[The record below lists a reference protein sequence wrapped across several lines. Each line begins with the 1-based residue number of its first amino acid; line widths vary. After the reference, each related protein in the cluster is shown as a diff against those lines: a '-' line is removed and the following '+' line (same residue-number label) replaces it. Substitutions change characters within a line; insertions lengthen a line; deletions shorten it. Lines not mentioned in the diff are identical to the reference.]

1 MAGSRS
7 TWTGS
12 PAGGSTPARP
22 GWSAR
27 RWPPNGASRPNRS
40 RPGGTTSYAS
50 LAADVRDDGHDVLAA
65 WTAAEG
71 LDRADALRAAVDT
84 LALVESLPP
93 IAVLRPPPGT
103 TGALTSRSAGTA
115 RSGSPM
121 LDRVRALLA
130 KAESTTFPAE
140 AEALTGKAQE
150 LIARHSIDE
159 ALLAAGSERGDV
171 PGGVRLSTDTPY
183 AGAKALLVQEVAAAN
198 RCEAVWSDD
207 LGFATVLGWPAD
219 LVAVELLYTSL
230 LVQAT
235 AAMLR
240 GRAERRSG
248 SGRRTK
254 VWDESFLNAF
264 ALRIGERLRTATE
277 AATEAADQASAE
289 TAGAERL
296 LPVLAARGEAV
307 RERLDTLFPGVTR
320 HRLSVR
326 DAEGWSSGTSA
337 ADRASLDVGGG
348 QAAPTGARP
357 ARSPLT
363 RPAWDHH
370 RRSYLRFSSVRRRE
384 RVVGSDP
391 PVSRAP
397 TGVRP
402 EPEEHR
408 REVHAADLEPARLH
422 RGADRA
428 GPHRPLRRGRRD
440 HEGADR
446 DRRAGRRPGAGQ
458 PVADVDGPAVDG
470 SPEIVDG
477 PFMESKEQFA
487 GYLTVDCDSPQRA
500 AEIAARWPDVRYGGA
515 MEVRPVMDEA
525 GTEM

>member
-1 MAGSRS
+1 MPDADELVANALAAVRGTDVRQAERQLDQLMVGTGAADGTTAVDAALLRRLVRGLSRLWPRGWQPVDVDRIISRRLDARSARLVRDAMAVQRREQAEPV
-7 TWTGS
+7 
-12 PAGGSTPARP
+12 PAWWDEQLRELAAEVRWDDDLAVLTY
-22 GWSAR
+22 WSAH
-27 RWPPNGASRPNRS
+27 
-40 RPGGTTSYAS
+40 
-50 LAADVRDDGHDVLAA
+50 V
-65 WTAAEG
+65 G
-71 LDRADALRAAVDT
+71 LDRPDALRAAVDI
-84 LALVESLPP
+84 LALVEGLPP

-103 TGALTSRSAGTA
+103 TGAATARTAGRT

-159 ALLAAGSERGDV
+159 ALLAAGSERGDL
-171 PGGVRLSTDTPY
+171 PGGVRLSTDPPY

-235 AAMLR
+235 GAMLR
-240 GRAERRSG
+240 GRAERRPG

-264 ALRIGERLRTATE
+264 ALRIGERLGAATE
-277 AATEAADQASAE
+277 AATDAADRAAAE
-289 TAGAERL
+289 TAGSERL

-348 QAAPTGARP
+348 RKPRQVPGRP
-357 ARSPLT
+357 
-363 RPAWDHH
+363 
-370 RRSYLRFSSVRRRE
+370 
-384 RVVGSDP
+384 DP
-391 PVSRAP
+391 R
-397 TGVRP
+397 
-402 EPEEHR
+402 
-408 REVHAADLEPARLH
+408 
-422 RGADRA
+422 
-428 GPHRPLRRGRRD
+428 
-440 HEGADR
+440 
-446 DRRAGRRPGAGQ
+446 
-458 PVADVDGPAVDG
+458 
-470 SPEIVDG
+470 
-477 PFMESKEQFA
+477 
-487 GYLTVDCDSPQRA
+487 
-500 AEIAARWPDVRYGGA
+500 
-515 MEVRPVMDEA
+515 
-525 GTEM
+525 

>member
-1 MAGSRS
+1 MPDADELVADALAAVRGTDVRQAERHLDRLMVG
-7 TWTGS
+7 TG
-12 PAGGSTPARP
+12 AADGATAVDAAL
-22 GWSAR
+22 AR
-27 RWPPNGASRPNRS
+27 RLVRGLGQLWPRGWQPIDVHRIALRRLDA
-40 RPGGTTSYAS
+40 RAARLVRDA
-50 LAADVRDDGHDVLAA
+50 LAAQRREQAEPVPAWWDDQLRALAAPGRNGGRDLLAA
-65 WTAAEG
+65 WMAEEG
-71 LDRADALRAAVDT
+71 LDRVDALRAAVDV

-93 IAVLRPPPGT
+93 IAVLRPPPGS
-103 TGALTSRSAGTA
+103 TGTALPRAAGTA

-159 ALLAAGSERGDV
+159 ALLAAGTDRGDL
-171 PGGVRLSTDTPY
+171 PSGVRLGVDTPY

-207 LGFATVLGWPAD
+207 LGFTTVLGWPAD

-240 GRAERRSG
+240 GRAERRPG

-264 ALRIGERLRTATE
+264 ALRIGERLA
-277 AATEAADQASAE
+277 AATEAVTEAAGQ
-289 TAGAERL
+289 TAAGSDRL

-307 RERLDTLFPGVTR
+307 RERLETLFPGVTR

-348 QAAPTGARP
+348 RKPRQVPGRP
-357 ARSPLT
+357 
-363 RPAWDHH
+363 
-370 RRSYLRFSSVRRRE
+370 
-384 RVVGSDP
+384 
-391 PVSRAP
+391 
-397 TGVRP
+397 
-402 EPEEHR
+402 
-408 REVHAADLEPARLH
+408 
-422 RGADRA
+422 
-428 GPHRPLRRGRRD
+428 
-440 HEGADR
+440 
-446 DRRAGRRPGAGQ
+446 
-458 PVADVDGPAVDG
+458 
-470 SPEIVDG
+470 
-477 PFMESKEQFA
+477 
-487 GYLTVDCDSPQRA
+487 
-500 AEIAARWPDVRYGGA
+500 
-515 MEVRPVMDEA
+515 
-525 GTEM
+525 

>member
-1 MAGSRS
+1 MPDADELVANALAAVRGTDVRQAERQLDQLMVGTGAADGTTAVDAALLRRLVRALGRLWPRGWQPVDVDRITSRRLD
-7 TWTGS
+7 
-12 PAGGSTPARP
+12 PR
-22 GWSAR
+22 SAR
-27 RWPPNGASRPNRS
+27 LVREAMAAQRREQAEPIPAWWDDQLRE
-40 RPGGTTSYAS
+40 
-50 LAADVRDDGHDVLAA
+50 LAATEADGSVLAGWA
-65 WTAAEG
+65 NREG

-103 TGALTSRSAGTA
+103 SGAALPRTGGTA

-348 QAAPTGARP
+348 RKQPRQVPGRP
-357 ARSPLT
+357 
-363 RPAWDHH
+363 
-370 RRSYLRFSSVRRRE
+370 
-384 RVVGSDP
+384 
-391 PVSRAP
+391 
-397 TGVRP
+397 
-402 EPEEHR
+402 
-408 REVHAADLEPARLH
+408 
-422 RGADRA
+422 
-428 GPHRPLRRGRRD
+428 
-440 HEGADR
+440 
-446 DRRAGRRPGAGQ
+446 DRR
-458 PVADVDGPAVDG
+458 
-470 SPEIVDG
+470 
-477 PFMESKEQFA
+477 
-487 GYLTVDCDSPQRA
+487 
-500 AEIAARWPDVRYGGA
+500 
-515 MEVRPVMDEA
+515 
-525 GTEM
+525 

>member
-1 MAGSRS
+1 MPDADELVANALAAVRGTDVRQAERQLDQLMVG
-7 TWTGS
+7 TG
-12 PAGGSTPARP
+12 AAD
-22 GWSAR
+22 
-27 RWPPNGASRPNRS
+27 
-40 RPGGTTSYAS
+40 GTTAVDAA
-50 LAADVRDDGHDVLAA
+50 LLRRLVRGLGRLWPRGWQPADVDRITSRRLDARAARLVRETMAVQRREQSDPVPAWFDEQLRGLVTEVRADDENVLASWSVREA
-65 WTAAEG
+65 
-71 LDRADALRAAVDT
+71 LDRADALRAAVDV

-103 TGALTSRSAGTA
+103 TGAATARPAGT

-159 ALLAAGSERGDV
+159 ALLAAGSERGDL

-240 GRAERRSG
+240 GRAERRAG

-264 ALRIGERLRTATE
+264 ALRIGERLRAATE
-277 AATEAADQASAE
+277 AATNAADQAAAE

-337 ADRASLDVGGG
+337 ADRASLEVGGG
-348 QAAPTGARP
+348 RKPRQVPGRP
-357 ARSPLT
+357 D
-363 RPAWDHH
+363 RP
-370 RRSYLRFSSVRRRE
+370 
-384 RVVGSDP
+384 
-391 PVSRAP
+391 
-397 TGVRP
+397 
-402 EPEEHR
+402 
-408 REVHAADLEPARLH
+408 
-422 RGADRA
+422 
-428 GPHRPLRRGRRD
+428 
-440 HEGADR
+440 
-446 DRRAGRRPGAGQ
+446 
-458 PVADVDGPAVDG
+458 
-470 SPEIVDG
+470 
-477 PFMESKEQFA
+477 
-487 GYLTVDCDSPQRA
+487 
-500 AEIAARWPDVRYGGA
+500 
-515 MEVRPVMDEA
+515 
-525 GTEM
+525 

>member
-1 MAGSRS
+1 MPDADELVANALAAVRGTDVRQAERQLDQLMVGTGAADGTTAVDAALLRRLVRALGRLWPRGWQPVDVDRLTSRRLD
-7 TWTGS
+7 
-12 PAGGSTPARP
+12 PR
-22 GWSAR
+22 SAR
-27 RWPPNGASRPNRS
+27 LVREAMAAQRRGQAEPIPAWWDDQLREL
-40 RPGGTTSYAS
+40 T
-50 LAADVRDDGHDVLAA
+50 ADVRDDGHDVLAA

-103 TGALTSRSAGTA
+103 TGALTSRSAGTT

-296 LPVLAARGEAV
+296 LPVLAARDEAV

-348 QAAPTGARP
+348 RKQPRQVPGRP
-357 ARSPLT
+357 
-363 RPAWDHH
+363 
-370 RRSYLRFSSVRRRE
+370 
-384 RVVGSDP
+384 
-391 PVSRAP
+391 
-397 TGVRP
+397 
-402 EPEEHR
+402 
-408 REVHAADLEPARLH
+408 
-422 RGADRA
+422 
-428 GPHRPLRRGRRD
+428 
-440 HEGADR
+440 
-446 DRRAGRRPGAGQ
+446 DRR
-458 PVADVDGPAVDG
+458 
-470 SPEIVDG
+470 
-477 PFMESKEQFA
+477 
-487 GYLTVDCDSPQRA
+487 
-500 AEIAARWPDVRYGGA
+500 
-515 MEVRPVMDEA
+515 
-525 GTEM
+525 

>member
-1 MAGSRS
+1 MPDADELVANALAAVRGTDVRQAERQLDQLMVGTGAADGTTAVDAALLRRLVRALGRLWPRGWQPVDVDRLTSRRLD
-7 TWTGS
+7 
-12 PAGGSTPARP
+12 PR
-22 GWSAR
+22 SAR
-27 RWPPNGASRPNRS
+27 LVREAMAAQRREQAEPIPAWWDDQLREL
-40 RPGGTTSYAS
+40 T
-50 LAADVRDDGHDVLAA
+50 ADVRDDGHEVLAA

-103 TGALTSRSAGTA
+103 TGALTSRSAGTT

-183 AGAKALLVQEVAAAN
+183 AGGKALLVQEVAAAN

-348 QAAPTGARP
+348 RKQPRQVPGRP
-357 ARSPLT
+357 
-363 RPAWDHH
+363 
-370 RRSYLRFSSVRRRE
+370 
-384 RVVGSDP
+384 
-391 PVSRAP
+391 
-397 TGVRP
+397 
-402 EPEEHR
+402 
-408 REVHAADLEPARLH
+408 
-422 RGADRA
+422 
-428 GPHRPLRRGRRD
+428 
-440 HEGADR
+440 
-446 DRRAGRRPGAGQ
+446 DRR
-458 PVADVDGPAVDG
+458 
-470 SPEIVDG
+470 
-477 PFMESKEQFA
+477 
-487 GYLTVDCDSPQRA
+487 
-500 AEIAARWPDVRYGGA
+500 
-515 MEVRPVMDEA
+515 
-525 GTEM
+525 

>member
-1 MAGSRS
+1 MPDADELVANALAAVRGTDVRQAERQLDQLMVG
-7 TWTGS
+7 TG
-12 PAGGSTPARP
+12 AADGSTAVDAALLRRLVRALGRLWPRGWQPVDVDRITSRRLDGRAARLVRAAMAAQRRDQAEPVPAWWDDQLRELAVTKADGSVVA
-22 GWSAR
+22 GW
-27 RWPPNGASRPNRS
+27 ASQ
-40 RPGGTTSYAS
+40 
-50 LAADVRDDGHDVLAA
+50 
-65 WTAAEG
+65 EG
-71 LDRADALRAAVDT
+71 LDRADALRSAVDA

-103 TGALTSRSAGTA
+103 SGAALPRTAGTA

-159 ALLAAGSERGDV
+159 ALLAAGSERGDL
-171 PGGVRLSTDTPY
+171 PGGVRLSTDAPY

-240 GRAERRSG
+240 GRAERRPG

-277 AATEAADQASAE
+277 AATTAADEAAAE

-307 RERLDTLFPGVTR
+307 RERLDSLFPGVTR

-337 ADRASLDVGGG
+337 ADRASLDVGG
-348 QAAPTGARP
+348 ARKP
-357 ARSPLT
+357 RQVPG
-363 RPAWDHH
+363 RP
-370 RRSYLRFSSVRRRE
+370 
-384 RVVGSDP
+384 DP
-391 PVSRAP
+391 R
-397 TGVRP
+397 
-402 EPEEHR
+402 
-408 REVHAADLEPARLH
+408 
-422 RGADRA
+422 
-428 GPHRPLRRGRRD
+428 
-440 HEGADR
+440 
-446 DRRAGRRPGAGQ
+446 
-458 PVADVDGPAVDG
+458 
-470 SPEIVDG
+470 
-477 PFMESKEQFA
+477 
-487 GYLTVDCDSPQRA
+487 
-500 AEIAARWPDVRYGGA
+500 
-515 MEVRPVMDEA
+515 
-525 GTEM
+525 

>member
-1 MAGSRS
+1 MPDADELVANALAAVRGADVRQAERQLDQLIVG
-7 TWTGS
+7 TG
-12 PAGGSTPARP
+12 AADGSTAVDAALLRRLVRGLTRLWPRGWQPVDLDRITARRLDARAARLVRDAMAVQRREQPDPVPAWFDEQLREVTTEGRANAENVLS

-27 RWPPNGASRPNRS
+27 ES
-40 RPGGTTSYAS
+40 
-50 LAADVRDDGHDVLAA
+50 
-65 WTAAEG
+65 
-71 LDRADALRAAVDT
+71 LDRVDALRTAVDV

-93 IAVLRPPPGT
+93 IAVLRPPPGSS
-103 TGALTSRSAGTA
+103 GAATARSAGPA

-183 AGAKALLVQEVAAAN
+183 AGAKALLVQEVAVAN

-240 GRAERRSG
+240 GRAERRPG

-264 ALRIGERLRTATE
+264 ALRIGERLRAATE
-277 AATEAADQASAE
+277 AATDAADQAAAE

-348 QAAPTGARP
+348 RKPRQVPGRP
-357 ARSPLT
+357 
-363 RPAWDHH
+363 
-370 RRSYLRFSSVRRRE
+370 
-384 RVVGSDP
+384 
-391 PVSRAP
+391 
-397 TGVRP
+397 
-402 EPEEHR
+402 
-408 REVHAADLEPARLH
+408 
-422 RGADRA
+422 
-428 GPHRPLRRGRRD
+428 
-440 HEGADR
+440 
-446 DRRAGRRPGAGQ
+446 DRR
-458 PVADVDGPAVDG
+458 
-470 SPEIVDG
+470 
-477 PFMESKEQFA
+477 
-487 GYLTVDCDSPQRA
+487 
-500 AEIAARWPDVRYGGA
+500 
-515 MEVRPVMDEA
+515 
-525 GTEM
+525 

>member
-1 MAGSRS
+1 MPDADELVANALAAVRGTDVRQAERQLDQLMVGTGAADGTTAVDAALLRRLVRGLGRLWPRGWQPVDVDRITSRRLDARAARLVRAAMAAQRRDQAEPV
-7 TWTGS
+7 
-12 PAGGSTPARP
+12 PAWWDDQLSELGVTEGGGSVLA
-22 GWSAR
+22 GW
-27 RWPPNGASRPNRS
+27 ASR
-40 RPGGTTSYAS
+40 
-50 LAADVRDDGHDVLAA
+50 
-65 WTAAEG
+65 EG

-103 TGALTSRSAGTA
+103 SGAALPRSGGSA

-159 ALLAAGSERGDV
+159 ALLAAGSERGDL

-240 GRAERRSG
+240 GRAERRQG

-264 ALRIGERLRTATE
+264 ALRIGERLR
-277 AATEAADQASAE
+277 AATDAATNAADQAAAE

-337 ADRASLDVGGG
+337 ADRASLDVGG
-348 QAAPTGARP
+348 ARKP
-357 ARSPLT
+357 RQVPG
-363 RPAWDHH
+363 RP
-370 RRSYLRFSSVRRRE
+370 
-384 RVVGSDP
+384 DP
-391 PVSRAP
+391 R
-397 TGVRP
+397 
-402 EPEEHR
+402 
-408 REVHAADLEPARLH
+408 
-422 RGADRA
+422 
-428 GPHRPLRRGRRD
+428 
-440 HEGADR
+440 
-446 DRRAGRRPGAGQ
+446 
-458 PVADVDGPAVDG
+458 
-470 SPEIVDG
+470 
-477 PFMESKEQFA
+477 
-487 GYLTVDCDSPQRA
+487 
-500 AEIAARWPDVRYGGA
+500 
-515 MEVRPVMDEA
+515 
-525 GTEM
+525 